1 MIGLGLPDLGGRPL
15 KLLCLGAHCD
25 DIEIG
30 AGATVLRLLR
40 DNPGAEVLWV
50 IFSSNEAR
58 KTEARACAE
67 RLLAGAGKQDIRI
80 LEFRDGFLPYA
91 GVAVKEAFEALKLE
105 FVPDLILTHY
115 RHDLHQDHRQVN
127 ELTWN
132 TWRNH
137 LILEYE
143 IPKWDGD
150 MGIPNFFMPIAEADL
165 DAKIA
170 ALLDCYASQ
179 RGKSWFTEDTFR
191 ALPRLRGMECASPS
205 RFAEAF
211 HCRKAVLGAPLP

>member
-1 MIGLGLPDLGGRPL
+1 LIGLRLPDRGGRPL
-15 KLLCLGAHCD
+15 KVLCLGAHCD

-30 AGATVLRLLR
+30 AGGTVLRLLR
-40 DNPGAEVLWV
+40 ENPGTEVLWV
-50 IFSSNEAR
+50 VFSSTEERRAEAQ
-58 KTEARACAE
+58 ACAQ
-67 RLLAGAGKQDIRI
+67 RFLAGAGKGDIRI
-80 LEFRDGFLPYA
+80 LGFRDGFLPYA
-91 GVAVKEAFEALKLE
+91 GAAVKEAFEDLKTA

-115 RHDLHQDHRQVN
+115 RHDLHQDHRQVC

-150 MGIPNFFMPIAEADL
+150 MGIPNFFVPLEEADL
-165 DAKIA
+165 AAKIA
-170 ALLDCYASQ
+170 ALMDCYVSQ

-191 ALPRLRGMECASPS
+191 ALPRLRGMECNAPS
-205 RFAEAF
+205 RHAEAF
-211 HCRKAVLGAPLP
+211 HCRKAALSLA